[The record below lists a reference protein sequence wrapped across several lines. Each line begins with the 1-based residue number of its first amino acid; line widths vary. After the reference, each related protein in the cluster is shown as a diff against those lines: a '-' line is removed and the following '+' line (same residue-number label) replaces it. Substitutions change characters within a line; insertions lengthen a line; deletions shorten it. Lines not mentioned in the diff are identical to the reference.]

1 MESEK
6 MWGGL
11 MNRVKPY
18 LAMISMQ
25 FGYAGMYIIT
35 MVSLK
40 HGMNHYILAVYR
52 HAIATVVIAPFALFH
67 ERYIY
72 NSFCLICE
80 LTDRKFYTKA
90 L

>member
-1 MESEK
+1 MASEK

-11 MNRVKPY
+11 MNSVKPY

-40 HGMNHYILAVYR
+40 HGMNHYVLAVYR
-52 HAIATVVIAPFALFH
+52 HAIATAVIAPFALFH
-67 ERYIY
+67 ERYG
-72 NSFCLICE
+72 FH
-80 LTDRKFYTKA
+80 
-90 L
+90 

>member
-1 MESEK
+1 MESQSK
-6 MWGGL
+6 WGGL

-18 LAMISMQ
+18 LAMLSLQ

-52 HAIATVVIAPFALFH
+52 HAIATVVMAPFALYY
-67 ERYIY
+67 ERKTRPKMTLRI
-72 NSFCLICE
+72 FLQI
-80 LTDRKFYTKA
+80 A
-90 L
+90 LLGFIE